1 MHMLVACN
9 FAQFKPHS
17 LMNTAPSRG
26 PKFALVTGG
35 NFYEFFLHQA
45 VVGLFLQQHA
55 ICRNSNHQITR

>member
-1 MHMLVACN
+1 
-9 FAQFKPHS
+9 
-17 LMNTAPSRG
+17 MNTAPSRG

-35 NFYEFFLHQA
+35 NFYEFFLHQE